1 MKKNRTCLCRGL
13 FIPIRKYLR
22 IMKLTFIFSLLGLL
36 SYASVSYSQSTRL
49 TFETKNATIESVFKQ
64 IESLSE
70 YKFAYNSTKLDVEKR
85 ISLKVENQTIDVIL
99 NKILGSANFQYQ
111 IVDRYIIITDEN
123 GQKLT
128 SMGAEQPATKVTGT
142 VTDISGSPLPG
153 VSVVVKGTI
162 NGTITDA
169 NGKYSISNIPANG
182 ALLFSFVG
190 MKAQQVVVAG
200 KTTINVTLQE
210 ETVGIEEVVAIG
222 YGTQKKRNVT
232 GSMSQIKT
240 EELADIPVSN
250 IGQKMQGKFA
260 GVQIYQSSGE
270 PNGGLS
276 YRIRGQA
283 SINAGNSPLVVIDG
297 FPSVSGMESLSPAE
311 IESIS
316 ILKDASATSLYGS
329 RAANGVILVTT
340 KSGKTGV
347 TDIEFSAYYGVES
360 VSDRGKPDVMNA
372 QEFAQFKK
380 EYYEDKATYEG
391 YTGGVP
397 AQYQNPSGVGAGTD
411 WYDVLLRN
419 ANTENYNLAISSGI
433 NRLKSSINL
442 NYNKQEGV
450 ILNTYAERFTARANN
465 LFEASEKLK
474 FGLNIAGS
482 YRNSQI
488 TPSLGNGRNIIGSAF
503 LMDPALKYKN
513 DDGTYPIAY
522 QAPGMFANPNY
533 YLVLTQR
540 KYPTKQT
547 SVTTNAFTEV
557 ELIKGLKYKLSANVD
572 LGNTAAS
579 SFIPST
585 AQGAMFSAP
594 PKPATGSYS
603 TANYMTWLLE
613 NTLTYSKT
621 IKEKHNIDALIGYT
635 SQKATEENSKID
647 ASSFPDDEVDWFNAA
662 TVKTGSGDKS
672 EWSMLSYI
680 GRLNYNY
687 DGKYLLSMAF
697 RRDGCSRFGSN
708 AKYGNFPSVSLGW
721 IASEENF
728 LKNIDKLSYLKI
740 RASYGKVGNNN
751 LGNYNYIAS
760 VVTSNYVT
768 NGAISAGRALNS
780 IGNND
785 LTWETTKQTDIGFD
799 LGLLKDRI
807 FFVYDYYHKRTDG
820 LLYAI
825 DIPNQTGFSNIQSN
839 IGEFKF
845 WGHEFGLETKN
856 MVGKFR
862 WNTNFNI
869 TFNRNEA
876 VKLGTN
882 NTPIGGNSNQGDYN
896 RTQVGHPLGEFMGY
910 IYDGVYMTQEE
921 LNSQPKHAS
930 SMVGTV
936 RMKDISGPNGV
947 PDGVIDMKD
956 RTVIGNPNPDFLYGL
971 TNEFYYKNFDASVV
985 IAGAVGGDIIDGT
998 YEWTENID
1006 GVFNVRKEMA
1016 ERWRSTENPG
1026 NGNIPRTR
1034 SGTTELF
1041 RYNNTRWVS
1050 DGSYLAVK
1058 NITAGYTIPIRSNS
1072 YIKSTR
1078 FYVSAQNVFMLTKYH
1093 GMNPEVSAN
1102 GSNGL
1107 YQGVDTSSYPIASIC
1122 TLGINIKF

>member
-1 MKKNRTCLCRGL
+1 
-13 FIPIRKYLR
+13 
-22 IMKLTFIFSLLGLL
+22 MKLTFTLLLL
-36 SYASVSYSQSTRL
+36 SLVSFASVSYSQATKL
-49 TFETKNATIESVFKQ
+49 TFETKDATIESVFKQ

-70 YKFAYNSTKLDVEKR
+70 YKFAYNSTKLNVDRK
-85 ISLKVENQTIDVIL
+85 ISLKVENQTIDNIL
-99 NKILGSANFQYQ
+99 DKILGSANFKYQ
-111 IVDRYIIITDEN
+111 IVDRYIIITEEGNLNSNPAN
-123 GQKLT
+123 GVQ
-128 SMGAEQPATKVTGT
+128 AATKVVGK
-142 VTDISGSPLPG
+142 VTDSTGAPLPG
-153 VSVVVKGTI
+153 VSVVIKGSIT
-162 NGTITDA
+162 GTITDSEG
-169 NGKYSISNIPANG
+169 NYTISNVPAN
-182 ALLFSFVG
+182 ASLLFSFVG
-190 MKAQQVVVAG
+190 MKNQQITVAG
-200 KTTINVTLQE
+200 KSTINVTLVE

-232 GSMSQIKT
+232 GAMSQIKT
-240 EELADIPVSN
+240 EELADIPVAN

-260 GVQIYQSSGE
+260 GVQIYQTSGE

-283 SINAGNSPLVVIDG
+283 SINGGNSPLVVIDG
-297 FPSVSGMESLSPAE
+297 FPSVSGMESLSPDE
-311 IESIS
+311 IESVS

-340 KSGKTGV
+340 KGGKSGV
-347 TDIEFSAYYGVES
+347 TDIEFSAYYGTEKVL
-360 VSDRGKPDVMNA
+360 DRGKPDVMNA
-372 QEFAQFKK
+372 SEFAQFKK
-380 EYYEDKATYEG
+380 EYYEDKALYEG

-397 AQYQNPSGVGAGTD
+397 AQYQNPQSIGNGTD
-411 WYDVLLRN
+411 WYDILLRN
-419 ANTENYNLAISSGI
+419 AKTKNYNLSVSSGI
-433 NRLKSSINL
+433 GRLKSSVNV

-450 ILNTYAERFTARANN
+450 ILNTFAERYTARANN
-465 LFEASEKLK
+465 LFEASDRIT

-513 DDGTYPIAY
+513 DDGTYPISY
-522 QAPGMFANPNY
+522 LAPGMFANPNY

-547 SVTTNAFTEV
+547 SVTTNGYSE
-557 ELIKGLKYKLSANVD
+557 IKLFDGLKYKLSANVD

-594 PKPATGSYS
+594 PKPATGNYS

-613 NTLTYSKT
+613 NTLTYTKT
-621 IKEKHNIDALIGYT
+621 FKEKHNIDALLGYT
-635 SQKATEENSKID
+635 SQDATAENSAIA

-687 DGKYLLSMAF
+687 DGKYIVSLAF

-721 IASEENF
+721 IASDENF
-728 LKNIDKLSYLKI
+728 MKGYDKLSYLKL

-751 LGNYNYIAS
+751 IGNYSYIAS

-768 NGAISAGRALNS
+768 NSTISAGRALNA

-785 LTWETTKQTDIGFD
+785 LTWETTVQTDFGFD
-799 LGLLKDRI
+799 LGLFKDRI
-807 FFVYDYYHKRTDG
+807 FLVYDYYHKKTDG

-825 DIPNQTGFSNIQSN
+825 DIPNQSGFSSIQSN

-856 MVGKFR
+856 MIGKFR

-910 IYDGVYMTQEE
+910 VYDGVYMTQQE
-921 LNSQPKHAS
+921 LDSQPKHTS

-936 RMKDISGPNGV
+936 RMKDISGPDGV
-947 PDGVIDMKD
+947 PDGKIDMKD
-956 RTVIGNPNPDFLYGL
+956 RTIIGDPNPDFLFGI
-971 TNEFYYKNFDASVV
+971 TNEFNYKNFDASVI
-985 IAGAVGGDIIDGT
+985 IAGAVGGDIIDAT

-1016 ERWRSTENPG
+1016 ERWRSIENPG
-1026 NGNIPRTR
+1026 KGNIPRTR

-1058 NITAGYTIPIRSNS
+1058 NLTLGYTLPIKSNP

-1078 FYVSAQNVFMLTKYH
+1078 FYLSAQNVFMLTNYH

-1107 YQGVDTSSYPIASIC
+1107 YQGVDSSSYPIASIY
-1122 TLGINIKF
+1122 TFGINVKF